1 MGSEQNSNHS
11 FNKDFDNGCQG
22 YTGSTKEHRTW
33 SGVGGGGKRR
43 LPGGN
48 GINERLEGVC
58 QGLRGGT

>member
-33 SGVGGGGKRR
+33 SGVGGG
-43 LPGGN
+43 
-48 GINERLEGVC
+48 V
-58 QGLRGGT
+58 RGGFLEEMVLTRDLKEFVKD